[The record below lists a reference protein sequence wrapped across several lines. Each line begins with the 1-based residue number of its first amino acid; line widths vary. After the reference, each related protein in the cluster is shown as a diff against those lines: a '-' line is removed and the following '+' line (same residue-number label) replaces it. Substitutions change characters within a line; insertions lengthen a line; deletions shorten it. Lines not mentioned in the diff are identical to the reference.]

1 MLGLESNHMKVEAY
15 VKIENTSNQGHFSFN
30 GHSIICQS
38 ATYYS
43 FCQIG
48 SNIALSL
55 LYWQSAFNFGMWR
68 LSYLPIYNI

>member
-38 ATYYS
+38 VKLTTHFVRS
-43 FCQIG
+43 VQI
-48 SNIALSL
+48 
-55 LYWQSAFNFGMWR
+55 
-68 LSYLPIYNI
+68 